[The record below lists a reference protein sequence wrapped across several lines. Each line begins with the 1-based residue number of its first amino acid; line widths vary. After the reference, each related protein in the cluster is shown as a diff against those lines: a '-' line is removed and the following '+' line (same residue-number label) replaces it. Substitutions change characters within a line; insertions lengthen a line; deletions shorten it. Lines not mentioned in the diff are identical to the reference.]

1 MNTNPNLK
9 TYSLA
14 EVPHYKVH
22 GRTDTAHFPL
32 PLFWTGSG
40 VEINVTGTELWIDLE
55 VDFDFQEPWIAYEI
69 DGALMSRQM
78 LLPGRHS
85 LCLFR
90 NMSEDA
96 IKNVRFFRELQA
108 MSEDDAC
115 HVLVHGFQTDGEFFP
130 VPDRKYKL
138 EFIGDS
144 ITSGEGTYGTPGDY
158 PWISMFMSAS
168 RHYASMTARALDADY
183 RLISQGGWGVVC
195 GWDNDPRHALPAYY
209 EPICGLAQG
218 PVNEQLGAQK
228 PNPFTQWPP
237 DAIIVNL
244 GTNDNGAF
252 DQPAWQDEGTG
263 ESFQNRRNPDGSL
276 ESTSVERFQQGVM
289 DFLELLRQH
298 NPTSHIVW
306 VYGMLGYE
314 LTLPIAHAVD
324 IFRKK
329 KHDNKISFLQLPNT
343 TEETIGARFHPG
355 VKSHERAAKVLT
367 EYLETL
373 LQK

>member
-1 MNTNPNLK
+1 MHINTNLK

-14 EVPHYKVH
+14 EVPCCKVH
-22 GRTDTAHFPL
+22 GRTDTSHFPL

-55 VDFDFQEPWIAYEI
+55 VDFDFHEPWVAYSI
-69 DGALMSRQM
+69 DGALMGRQM
-78 LLPGRHS
+78 LLPGRQL

-90 NMSEDA
+90 NMSEEPV
-96 IKNVRFFRELQA
+96 KNVRFFRELQA
-108 MSEDDAC
+108 MSDDNAC
-115 HVLVHGFQTDGEFFP
+115 HVLIHGFQTDGVFSP
-130 VPDRKYKL
+130 VPDKKYKL

-168 RHYASMTARALDADY
+168 KHYASMTAQALDADF

-195 GWDNDPRHALPAYY
+195 GWDNDPRHVLPAYY
-209 EPICGLAQG
+209 EQICGLALG

-228 PNPFTQWPP
+228 PNPFAEWQP
-237 DAIIVNL
+237 DAVIVNL

-252 DQPAWQDEGTG
+252 NQPAWKDESTG
-263 ESFQNRRNPDGSL
+263 EIFQNKRNPDGSL
-276 ESTSVERFQQGVM
+276 DRESVERLEQGVM
-289 DFLELLRQH
+289 AFLKLLRKH
-298 NPTSHIVW
+298 NPDAHIVW

-314 LTLPIAHAVD
+314 LTLPIAHALD
-324 IFRKK
+324 TYRLEN
-329 KHDNKISFLQLPNT
+329 HDNKVSFLQLPNT

-355 VKSHERAAKVLT
+355 VKSHERAAKILT

-373 LQK
+373 L